1 MPGEKGDAGSAGANG
16 SPGPAGSPGANGSQ
30 GPQGAMGATGATGAQ
45 GPAGPSEVAVVDIPS
60 WILSSATPF
69 SYTNSVEVGNLIA
82 GNNYV
87 FAIHVSGISTV
98 TNLVLGLDVISPGS
112 IVKYS
117 YSRNDFRFATYSTTQ
132 ISYGFDVVGTVAIGA
147 SNSGI
152 SVRVIDGLGDSGAG
166 TLTLTGKAYI
176 TLVGSIR

>member
-1 MPGEKGDAGSAGANG
+1 LPGEKGDPGIAGANG
-16 SPGPAGSPGANGSQ
+16 TPGPAGSPGANGSQ
-30 GPQGAMGATGATGAQ
+30 GPQGATGATGPQ
-45 GPAGPSEVAVVDIPS
+45 GPAGPSEVTVVDIPA

-117 YSRNDFRFATYSTTQ
+117 YS
-132 ISYGFDVVGTVAIGA
+132 
-147 SNSGI
+147 
-152 SVRVIDGLGDSGAG
+152 IDGLGDSGAAP
-166 TLTLTGKAYI
+166 LTLTGKAYI